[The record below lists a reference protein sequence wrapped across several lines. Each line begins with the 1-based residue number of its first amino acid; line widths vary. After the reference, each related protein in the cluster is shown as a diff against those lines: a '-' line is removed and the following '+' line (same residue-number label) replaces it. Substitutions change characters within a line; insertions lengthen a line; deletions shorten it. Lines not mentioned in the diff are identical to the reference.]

1 MAYFVYVEPS
11 QRSMRKIG
19 NFFVRRGEATPLYFV
34 YSKELQ
40 RSMAEK
46 FYQEALRT
54 PGISPL

>member
-1 MAYFVYVEPS
+1 MAYFVYAEP
-11 QRSMRKIG
+11 G
-19 NFFVRRGEATPLYFV
+19 
-34 YSKELQ
+34 Q